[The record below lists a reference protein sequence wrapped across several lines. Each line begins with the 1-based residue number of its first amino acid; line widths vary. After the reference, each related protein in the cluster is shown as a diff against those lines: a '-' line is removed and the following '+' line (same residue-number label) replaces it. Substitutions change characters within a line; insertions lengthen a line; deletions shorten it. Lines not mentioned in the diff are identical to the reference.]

1 MEHDDAFGESLWV
14 SCESPVPGSRESAG
28 KASVRSRKSSGR
40 TAKDGGNLLPIQ
52 ETNNYTMYPIG
63 SMYGI

>member
-1 MEHDDAFGESLWV
+1 MRLGSHAVRL
-14 SCESPVPGSRESAG
+14 PVETLRTAHVFTEMNRGLY
-28 KASVRSRKSSGR
+28 SGMNR